1 MPQNPPPAQTVTSQ
15 DADIALK
22 RSEEYFDTLVSGIE
36 DYAIFLLSPEGN
48 VISWNAGAQNIKG
61 YMPEEIIGK
70 HHAVFY
76 TPEARQR
83 GLPRHVLH
91 YAANEGKC
99 ADEGWRVRKDGSIFW
114 ASVVVTALRTQ
125 KGALR
130 GFLKITRDLTERRR
144 IEALQT
150 ADRQKDAFL
159 ATLSHELRTHL
170 TASLGWVKL
179 MRESPKDETITS
191 QGLEV
196 LQRNIE
202 TLTALIS
209 PLLDLSRIAAGTLTL
224 SFEEVDLKELVH
236 SSVETLQ
243 AQAARKGIALSSSVE
258 IPGEVD
264 CKVWGDKIGL
274 QQILANILSNALKFT
289 PEGGAVTVQLR
300 RTQGTAIV
308 MVKDTGRGMS
318 PDFLPLAFKEFAQ
331 EKSSH
336 SENGG
341 MGLGL
346 AISKHL
352 VEQHNGS
359 ISAESEGRDRGST
372 FKVELPLIGSVRVGV
387 LTASEEI

>member
-1 MPQNPPPAQTVTSQ
+1 M
-15 DADIALK
+15 
-22 RSEEYFDTLVSGIE
+22 
-36 DYAIFLLSPEGN
+36 
-48 VISWNAGAQNIKG
+48 
-61 YMPEEIIGK
+61 
-70 HHAVFY
+70 
-76 TPEARQR
+76 
-83 GLPRHVLH
+83 
-91 YAANEGKC
+91 
-99 ADEGWRVRKDGSIFW
+99 
-114 ASVVVTALRTQ
+114 
-125 KGALR
+125 
-130 GFLKITRDLTERRR
+130 
-144 IEALQT
+144 
-150 ADRQKDAFL
+150 
-159 ATLSHELRTHL
+159 
-170 TASLGWVKL
+170 
-179 MRESPKDETITS
+179 
-191 QGLEV
+191 
-196 LQRNIE
+196 
-202 TLTALIS
+202 
-209 PLLDLSRIAAGTLTL
+209 
-224 SFEEVDLKELVH
+224 
-236 SSVETLQ
+236 
-243 AQAARKGIALSSSVE
+243 E